1 MLNRFKY
8 CFVFILFLA
17 VSASAQQVSRADRI
31 TAALEPEIKAT
42 MEAGKIPSCTI
53 ALVDG
58 DAIVWQ
64 KAYGYTN
71 LWAKSPAQL
80 GSVYLIGSTF
90 KAMSTMALLQL
101 MEQGKF
107 KLDDPVNLY
116 LGDIKIKGEDPKN
129 PVTFRHILT
138 HTSGMPT
145 DFGGFPIW
153 EDEAPPKLED
163 YLRSSLRVEGP
174 PLEKEVYSNMGYSVI
189 GYLVQ
194 KLSGKPFKE
203 YIAENI
209 FKPLEMTD
217 TEFNPR
223 PDIDERMAMPYV
235 PDEKTGELKAFYKVR
250 ATVWPAGLVWGTVG
264 DQARW
269 LIANLNGGTYKG
281 KRIISEAT
289 HAQMLTPQFSKFKG
303 PVEKLWGGSEANFGL
318 TWWTED
324 RGGEKYFAHSGSVPG
339 YTAFLEGNR
348 TRRLGFAILTNGNR
362 SHPHLIKLADKA
374 IEVLKREK

>member
-1 MLNRFKY
+1 MLNRLKY
-8 CFVFILFLA
+8 CFVFVLVLTLT
-17 VSASAQQVSRADRI
+17 ASAQLSRADRI
-31 TAALEPEIKAT
+31 TAALEPDIKAVMQT
-42 MEAGKIPSCTI
+42 AKIPSCTI

-58 DAIVWQ
+58 DSIVWQ
-64 KAYGYTN
+64 KAYGHTN
-71 LWAKSPAQL
+71 LWAKTPAQL
-80 GSVYLIGSTF
+80 DSVYLIGSTF

-101 MEQGKF
+101 MEKGKF
-107 KLDDPVNLY
+107 KLDDPVNQY

-129 PVTFRHILT
+129 PVTFRHLLT

-153 EDEAPPKLED
+153 EDEVPPKLED
-163 YLRSSLRVEGP
+163 YMRSSLRVESL
-174 PLEKEVYSNMGYSVI
+174 PLDKQVYSNMGYSLI
-189 GYLVQ
+189 GYLVE

-203 YIAENI
+203 YIGEQI
-209 FKPLEMTD
+209 FKPFEMND
-217 TEFNPR
+217 TSFNPS
-223 PDIDERMAMPYV
+223 PSIDERMAMPYV

-269 LIANLNGGTYKG
+269 LIANLNGGSYKG
-281 KRIISEAT
+281 TRVIAEAT
-289 HAQMLTPQFSKFKG
+289 HAEMLKPQFEKFKG
-303 PVEKLWGGSEANFGL
+303 PVQKLWGGSEANYGL

-324 RGGEKYFAHSGSVPG
+324 RAGEKYFAHSGSVPG
-339 YTAFLEGNR
+339 YTAFLLGNR

-374 IEVLKREK
+374 VEVLKSEK